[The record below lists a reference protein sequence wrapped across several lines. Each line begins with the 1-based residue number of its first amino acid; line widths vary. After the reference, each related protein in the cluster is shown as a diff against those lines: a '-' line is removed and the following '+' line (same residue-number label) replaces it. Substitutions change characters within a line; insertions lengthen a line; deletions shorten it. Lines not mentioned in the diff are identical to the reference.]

1 MMCSELDQFYT
12 GKVLT
17 NKYEAFELLVLFLL
31 QKEGSLTYSYHNN
44 EKMGLDI
51 SFEKEKL
58 KISLNYDQDSALFE
72 GYCKVDLKISFFMN
86 PFYFKR
92 YTVSDTK
99 RFSNLTKVVNIMR
112 MSSIFKRVIN
122 KNRNIFGLL
131 NKKTFTLILSFLN
144 KESISNLSQSCYE
157 LKEIFKIQYI
167 WKCLFEYR
175 YPNLLITC
183 KNLDWKRCFLE
194 EKKSALTKIVSTSTG
209 NFRYFDNEYKAKF
222 L

>member
-1 MMCSELDQFYT
+1 MCSELDQFYT

-58 KISLNYDQDSALFE
+58 KISLNYHQDSALFE

-112 MSSIFKRVIN
+112 MSSIFKRVTN

-131 NKKTFTLILSFLN
+131 NKKTFTNGMDIRNKYLHGSNNASENAQQNDYYILLRILILILLKIEDDLIIRHSLN
-144 KESISNLSQSCYE
+144 LQRAQE
-157 LKEIFKIQYI
+157 
-167 WKCLFEYR
+167 
-175 YPNLLITC
+175 
-183 KNLDWKRCFLE
+183 
-194 EKKSALTKIVSTSTG
+194 
-209 NFRYFDNEYKAKF
+209 
-222 L
+222 